1 MERYCVG
8 LFDDHPI
15 VLSGLD
21 EIISKTGFCDVV
33 ATGSRAEDALDVA
46 RDRNPDLVIL
56 DLQMPGD
63 VIGTIAKISAER
75 KGPKVL
81 VFTASEKAS
90 DCVEAMS
97 QGANGYVVKG
107 SDCGDLFDAIRV
119 IMEGGEF
126 ISPKLAV
133 RVIREMNRAKS
144 LAESEEI
151 TLSCREDQI
160 VSQLLKGASNR
171 DIAEKLKLSEKTVKY
186 YMTQIMQKFD
196 VKNRVEVVLAVQ
208 KARSH

>member
-1 MERYCVG
+1 M
-8 LFDDHPI
+8 
-15 VLSGLD
+15 
-21 EIISKTGFCDVV
+21 V

-46 RDRNPDLVIL
+46 RGQHPDLLIL

-75 KGPKVL
+75 KAPKVL

-97 QGANGYVVKG
+97 HGANGYVVKG
-107 SDCGDLFDAIRV
+107 SDCGDLFEAIRV

-126 ISPKLAV
+126 VSPKLAV

-144 LAESEEI
+144 LAEADEI
-151 TLSCREDQI
+151 TLSCREDQEDQI